1 MSRRALCRWC
11 IALAVFFAAYFV
23 LRTSRAAMN
32 WLWYGAVLPAEQW
45 LGRLCGRLTLSVGEV
60 LILTAVFC
68 AILWLPNVPRRIIA
82 ARGRRWGM
90 ALRLTLTAL
99 CAVLTVYA
107 GFCLTWG
114 IGYNTDSF
122 QEKSGIHAR
131 PSTAETLA
139 EVTAYFAG
147 NLAACADD
155 VPRDESGVCTLDR
168 QAVLNRSG
176 NRDGQVYCNG
186 SLRYDFAGKE
196 LVIGENRVALTP
208 TELRLLE
215 LFLNNR
221 RQVLTREMLLARVWD
236 DKENYVEEKALAVN
250 IRRLREKIEEDPGKP
265 CRIKTVFGIGY
276 KWEEQ

>member
-11 IALAVFFAAYFV
+11 IALAVFFAAYFA
-23 LRTSRAAMN
+23 LRTSRAAMTA
-32 WLWYGAVLPAEQW
+32 LWYGAVLPAEQW

-68 AILWLPNVPRRIIA
+68 AILWLANVPRRIIA
-82 ARGRRWGM
+82 ARGRHWGM
-90 ALRLTLTAL
+90 ALHLTLTAL

-196 LVIGENRVALTP
+196 LVIGETRVALTP